1 VRSGREGIMSE
12 TRDLLIEI
20 GTEELP
26 PLALRRLAEAFRS
39 GLDRLL
45 SEHHLQHG
53 ASQAWASP
61 RRLAVQVE
69 GVPLTQPD
77 REVVRRGPNMIAA
90 FDEEG
95 NPTKPAEGFARSCGV
110 AVAELDQL
118 ETDKGSF
125 LAYRAVETGK
135 PAGEV
140 IPGLVEQALK
150 GLPVPKRM
158 RWGTSDVEFVRPV
171 HWVLLLHGTD
181 GLSAEILGVRA
192 DRYTRGHRFHCNEPI
207 AVSEPAAYIDTLRET
222 GRVLADMDARRDAIH
237 AAVQAA
243 GRALGGTAHIED
255 ELLEEVTALVE
266 WPVVISGG
274 FDRRFLEVPP
284 EALISSMQDHQKFF
298 PVMDGDGRLLPH
310 FITVANIES
319 REPGQ
324 VRAGNERVIR
334 PRLEDAAFFWNQDR
348 KRTLASRAEELDH
361 VTFQQK
367 LGSLGDKQ
375 KRIARIATGI
385 AAAAGGNTGHAER
398 AAAICKCDL
407 LTSMVYEFPE
417 LQGIMGR
424 YYAGHDGEDREVA
437 AAMDEQYQPRYAGDD
452 LPTTVAGQA
461 LAIAD
466 RLDTLVGIFCIGQPP
481 SGDKDPFGLRRA
493 ALGVLRIL
501 IERELDLD
509 LHQLIE
515 TAAAGFP
522 GDLKAADVTDA
533 LFDFIMERLR
543 AYYLDSGYD
552 TDTFEA
558 VLARRPRKPLDF
570 EQRMHAV
577 KTFRNL
583 PESASLAAANKRI
596 RNILRKAGTEIPES
610 HDSGLLAEPAEQAL
624 AGAITELEATVGPMF
639 EQRDYTDALCRL
651 AALQAPVDRFFDDVM
666 VMAED
671 ERLRDNRLA
680 LLNALS
686 GLFLR
691 VADISRLQG

>member
-1 VRSGREGIMSE
+1 MSE
-12 TRDLLIEI
+12 TRELLIEI

-39 GLDRLL
+39 GMDRLL
-45 SEHHLQHG
+45 AEHHLEHG
-53 ASQAWASP
+53 ASHAWASP

-69 GVPLTQPD
+69 GVPLAQPD

-110 AVAELDQL
+110 AVADLDQL
-118 ETDKGSF
+118 ETGKGSF

-140 IPGLVEQALK
+140 IPVLVEQALK

-158 RWGTSDVEFVRPV
+158 RWGASDVEFVRPV
-171 HWVLLLHGTD
+171 HWVLMLHGAD
-181 GLSAEILGVRA
+181 SLPAEILGVRA

-207 AVSEPAAYIDTLRET
+207 VVREPATYIDTLRDT

-237 AAVQAA
+237 DAVQAA
-243 GRALGGTAHIED
+243 GRALGGIAHIED

-274 FDRRFLEVPP
+274 FDRRFLDVPP
-284 EALISSMQDHQKFF
+284 EALVSSMQDHQKFF
-298 PVMDGDGRLLPH
+298 PVMDGNGRLLPH

-334 PRLEDAAFFWNQDR
+334 PRLEDAAFFWNKDR
-348 KRTLASRAEELDH
+348 KRTLASRAGELDH

-367 LGSLGDKQ
+367 LGSIGDKQ
-375 KRIARIATGI
+375 KRIARIATDI
-385 AAAAGGNTGHAER
+385 AAAADGNTGHAQR

-424 YYAGHDGEDREVA
+424 YYADHDGEEGEVA

-452 LPTTVAGQA
+452 LPTTVTGQA

-466 RLDTLVGIFCIGQPP
+466 RLDTLVGIFSIGQPP

-509 LHQLIE
+509 LHQLIA
-515 TAAAGFP
+515 TAAGGFP
-522 GDLKAADVTDA
+522 QDLKAADVTDT
-533 LFDFIMERLR
+533 LFDFMMERLR

-552 TDTFEA
+552 TDTFES
-558 VLARRPRKPLDF
+558 VLARRPRKPQDF
-570 EQRMHAV
+570 DQRMRAV

-596 RNILRKAGTEIPES
+596 RNILRKAGTEIHEN
-610 HDSGLLAEPAEQAL
+610 HDSSLLTEPAEQAL
-624 AGAITELEATVGPMF
+624 AGAITKLEATVNPMF

-651 AALQAPVDRFFDDVM
+651 AALQEPVDRFFDDVM

-671 ERLRDNRLA
+671 EKLRDNRLA

>member
-1 VRSGREGIMSE
+1 MSE

-375 KRIARIATGI
+375 KRIARIATDI
-385 AAAAGGNTGHAER
+385 AAAASGNTGHAER

>member
-1 VRSGREGIMSE
+1 
-12 TRDLLIEI
+12 
-20 GTEELP
+20 
-26 PLALRRLAEAFRS
+26 
-39 GLDRLL
+39 
-45 SEHHLQHG
+45 
-53 ASQAWASP
+53 
-61 RRLAVQVE
+61 
-69 GVPLTQPD
+69 
-77 REVVRRGPNMIAA
+77 MIAA

-110 AVAELDQL
+110 AVADLDQL
-118 ETDKGSF
+118 ETGKGSF

-140 IPGLVEQALK
+140 IPVLVEQALK

-158 RWGTSDVEFVRPV
+158 RWGASDVEFVRPV
-171 HWVLLLHGTD
+171 HWVLMLHGAD
-181 GLSAEILGVRA
+181 SLPAEILGVRA

-207 AVSEPAAYIDTLRET
+207 VVREPATYIDTLRDT

-237 AAVQAA
+237 DAVQAA
-243 GRALGGTAHIED
+243 GRALGGIAHIED

-274 FDRRFLEVPP
+274 FDRRFLDVPP
-284 EALISSMQDHQKFF
+284 EALVSSMQDHQKFF
-298 PVMDGDGRLLPH
+298 PVMDGNGRLLPH

-334 PRLEDAAFFWNQDR
+334 PRLEDAAFFWNKDR
-348 KRTLASRAEELDH
+348 KRTLASRAGELDH

-367 LGSLGDKQ
+367 LGSIGDKQ
-375 KRIARIATGI
+375 KRIARIATDI
-385 AAAAGGNTGHAER
+385 AAAADGNTGHAQR

-424 YYAGHDGEDREVA
+424 YYADHDGEEGEVA

-452 LPTTVAGQA
+452 LPTTVTGQA

-466 RLDTLVGIFCIGQPP
+466 RLDTLVGIFSIGQPP

-509 LHQLIE
+509 LHQLIA
-515 TAAAGFP
+515 TAAGGFP
-522 GDLKAADVTDA
+522 QDLKAADVTDT
-533 LFDFIMERLR
+533 LFDFMMERLR

-552 TDTFEA
+552 TDTFES
-558 VLARRPRKPLDF
+558 VLARRPRKPQDF
-570 EQRMHAV
+570 DQRMRAV

-596 RNILRKAGTEIPES
+596 RNILRKAGTEIHEN
-610 HDSGLLAEPAEQAL
+610 HDSSLLTEPAEQAL
-624 AGAITELEATVGPMF
+624 AGAITKLEATVNPMF

-651 AALQAPVDRFFDDVM
+651 AALQEPVDRFFDDVM

-671 ERLRDNRLA
+671 EKLRDNRLA